1 MWNAELDEAQAA
13 INIAMKNI
21 NNRRY
26 GNDNTLMT
34 QRKAMPKNSQTTTQ
48 LHSSHSAI

>member
-34 QRKAMPKNSQTTTQ
+34 QRKAMPKNGQTTTQ
-48 LHSSHSAI
+48 LHSSQSAI